1 MSELVYLFVDG
12 ETNSAQEE
20 ILFNT
25 LAGNPELQQ
34 ELQEAILIRSTLE
47 QDCSALAVPPDTTAA
62 IFQKAGF
69 ALPGAAAS
77 GVSSV
82 TSLVGKAL
90 YSLKSLAL
98 PALFSLGGAAIA
110 TMYFISHSTA
120 SENTNPLPLVS
131 NIAVASVVIPSSAS
145 DLNKETGFR
154 NNESYSAQRSVIKEK
169 IGSSTSKNGIE
180 KSVLHPPQSE
190 ETISAPYNFKAKIPS
205 EYPDE
210 LANSQYSNSSTPT
223 VRIQNS
229 PIKSTV
235 LDTRQNQSSTDLQ
248 NGIDAPNVSNF
259 ENKSSET
266 DLPISASLRGLISLT
281 TFPSVGKTSYNNEF
295 NNIALS
301 VAYRLN
307 KNISIGI
314 EGGRQS
320 LHYYTFENG
329 KNENA
334 TLHASMDWAGA
345 FYKQQFP
352 DLTFSD
358 ITPYTQVTLGGTLS
372 GPSGRLLT
380 GFMWQ
385 PDSRISLS
393 AGIEGSAFLYQ
404 KSADWYSLRALGFMY
419 QVEVKF

>member
-77 GVSSV
+77 GVSSI
-82 TSLVGKAL
+82 TSLVGNAL

-98 PALFSLGGAAIA
+98 PTLFTLGGAAIA

-120 SENTNPLPLVS
+120 SENSNPLPVVS
-131 NIAVASVVIPSSAS
+131 NIAATSVAIPSSATE
-145 DLNKETGFR
+145 LNKETAFR
-154 NNESYSAQRSVIKEK
+154 NNKSYSAQRSVIKDK
-169 IGSSTSKNGIE
+169 ANGSITKNGAE
-180 KSVLHPPQSE
+180 KSLLHSPQSE
-190 ETISAPYNFKAKIPS
+190 ESSITPDNSKATIPT

-210 LANSQYSNSSTPT
+210 LTNSQYSNSSMSA
-223 VRIQNS
+223 VRVENS
-229 PIKSTV
+229 PVKN
-235 LDTRQNQSSTDLQ
+235 LAFDTKENQSSTYLL
-248 NGIDAPNVSNF
+248 NGIDVPTTSNF
-259 ENKSSET
+259 DNKSTEI

-301 VAYRLN
+301 VAYRIT
-307 KNISIGI
+307 KNISIGV
-314 EGGRQS
+314 EGGRQA

-329 KNENA
+329 MNEKA
-334 TLHASMDWAGA
+334 TLHTSMDWAGA

-358 ITPYTQVTLGGTLS
+358 ITPYTQITLGGTLS